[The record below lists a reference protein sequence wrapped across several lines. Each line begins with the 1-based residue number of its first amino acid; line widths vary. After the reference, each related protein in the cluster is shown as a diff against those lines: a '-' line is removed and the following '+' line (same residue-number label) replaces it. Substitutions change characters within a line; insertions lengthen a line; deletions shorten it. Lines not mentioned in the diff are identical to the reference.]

1 MKRNYLN
8 ICLLALMMST
18 SFVSCEDE
26 VQPAI
31 VESDITGYLSEIS
44 DTILNASGHV
54 FDIGIIIKEEYEDI
68 ISNSEW
74 NIQEVFLWD
83 AEMDGFNFKNN
94 VMEELPSWI
103 LLNRI
108 QEGNQAKLH
117 IQLSKNSNTE
127 KRGLSISIG
136 QKGRDGNNYIGVF
149 TIMQKGLEEKE
160 GPFEVKVRYKG
171 QIHSSM
177 ATLDEQEKLVYED
190 ADFAVFMEDLS
201 NRSGIE
207 AIARE
212 NGIIDYYDND
222 DVEAVSAIRR
232 MMDPIETSSIIEPRW
247 RTFATRSDANPYR
260 YMNANALA
268 YCALFDDKGYKDT
281 HIYQNFTSLTQF
293 YDQERMQNIGLN
305 DKVTS
310 LAVAYNGND
319 STICAVLTVWEDTN
333 YNHGDNNR
341 TKHRMNFV
349 ASYYSPT
356 MGWRNLKQVPCLT
369 GNDTWNDRISS
380 ISFHFGHYG
389 SYLIPY

>member
-1 MKRNYLN
+1 MKRSFFY
-8 ICLLALMMST
+8 ISLLALIMST
-18 SFVSCEDE
+18 SFVSCDDE

-31 VESDITGYLSEIS
+31 VESDIVGFVTDTQDTTLTASTQILEIIFS
-44 DTILNASGHV
+44 PAEKYKEILA
-54 FDIGIIIKEEYEDI
+54 DA
-68 ISNSEW
+68 EW
-74 NIQEVFLWD
+74 NIQDIYLWNNEIGD
-83 AEMDGFNFKNN
+83 YDFSTNLAESEPDWIKVRKVQQSNKTILQVTIEKN
-94 VMEELPSWI
+94 ESF
-103 LLNRI
+103 
-108 QEGNQAKLH
+108 G
-117 IQLSKNSNTE
+117 
-127 KRGLSISIG
+127 KRGISVCIG
-136 QKGRDGNNYIGVF
+136 QKVHNVNYIGVF
-149 TIMQKGLEEKE
+149 KIMQKGKEEEE

-171 QIHSSM
+171 QIHRSM
-177 ATLDEQEKLVYED
+177 ATLDENEHIVYED
-190 ADFAVFMEDLS
+190 ANFAAFMEELAQ
-201 NRSGIE
+201 RGGIE

-222 DVEAVSAIRR
+222 DVEAGAAIRH
-232 MMDPIETSSIIEPRW
+232 MMEPINAFPAIEPRW
-247 RTFATRSDANPYR
+247 SSFATRSDANPYR

-319 STICAVLTVWEDTN
+319 STICAVLTVWEDTD